1 MNKFNHQNT
10 MMKLAVQE
18 DVALNMALKGLLDI
32 DSLLSKPLPKPT
44 TIKKKRSFIQFIKNT
59 VDLFGIFLILG
70 NRET

>member
-10 MMKLAVQE
+10 MIKLAVQE

-44 TIKKKRSFIQFIKNT
+44 TIYKKRSFIQFIEKT
-59 VDLFGIFLILG
+59 VDLFGNF
-70 NRET
+70 